1 MAKMTNVLLRILCN
15 NRTIAYLLTNMS
27 SPTGSPQQGAQ
38 DESAQKDALLYII
51 VVLTF
56 YSLGVV
62 IMMIKY
68 LKRERRELEEE
79 RMLEDFLKHRPNES
93 VVVPA
98 ITIQQQAPDDP

>member
-15 NRTIAYLLTNMS
+15 NRTIAYLLTNTS
-27 SPTGSPQQGAQ
+27 SPTGSPQQGVQ

-79 RMLEDFLKHRPNES
+79 RMLEDFLKHRPTNES

-98 ITIQQQAPDDP
+98 ITTQQATDDP